1 MFSLNSLSIFLALI
15 VDCRGNVNCG
25 FLCFHNA
32 YELQSNKQCIICITV
47 FSHSRISGPL
57 SNGKISAF
65 LRTSSLGIAKI
76 VGVGFPAEFA
86 ELFVNQITGFSFGK
100 FHALGCSFA
109 LFCTFFGGFGGCR
122 SRYCLNLFGE
132 CGYLLLLLLDDGS
145 VIRFGHI
152 FRHDKSRGNIPPVTV
167 YLHEPNRKIVSHGK
181 QRFCVL
187 YGISASMYGIVTS
200 LPQHKQD
207 IVNLLWNQSLPFQ
220 QTNPVGVRIVNSWLL
235 DMLKSKNLKNQSFTE
250 HTQFIQA
257 GVGIRIHI
265 ALCCRT
271 NLSKYGPVFFEEFKV
286 RLHICP
292 PKLGSASDKPI
303 LSELY
308 TVNFTIILS

>member
-1 MFSLNSLSIFLALI
+1 
-15 VDCRGNVNCG
+15 
-25 FLCFHNA
+25 
-32 YELQSNKQCIICITV
+32 
-47 FSHSRISGPL
+47 
-57 SNGKISAF
+57 
-65 LRTSSLGIAKI
+65 
-76 VGVGFPAEFA
+76 
-86 ELFVNQITGFSFGK
+86 
-100 FHALGCSFA
+100 
-109 LFCTFFGGFGGCR
+109 
-122 SRYCLNLFGE
+122 
-132 CGYLLLLLLDDGS
+132 
-145 VIRFGHI
+145 
-152 FRHDKSRGNIPPVTV
+152 
-167 YLHEPNRKIVSHGK
+167 
-181 QRFCVL
+181 
-187 YGISASMYGIVTS
+187 MYGIVTS